1 MGAALSVGDMV
12 PVPSNSPPLYSVR
25 HWNDYYES
33 SETRKL
39 RSCRFVYTPNKHDG
53 SGFGRMMAHPE
64 GERLFAAWNAIIQ
77 VASKMPKR
85 GVLRTSPDA
94 SGNSPG
100 VPGDNLTASDL
111 AFRTRLKQVTFEMA
125 LTFFSSKE
133 MGWLDVDPP
142 NSEENQHLREIPG
155 NSPEASGE
163 TGAEG
168 KGIEGNG
175 KEDQDAV
182 FGIENPQEGKDMG
195 KKKEAVDQ
203 AVIPPYLAESPDFME
218 AWKGFLD
225 MRVTIKRPATDYAQ
239 KLLLKKLARLSES
252 KIPAAIEILEESIT
266 KNWQDIYPVKKDFGR
281 GGRGPG
287 PQQGEDEMEFLPTG
301 EAPAA

>member
-1 MGAALSVGDMV
+1 M

-39 RSCRFVYTPNKHDG
+39 RTCRFVYTPNKHDG

-111 AFRTRLKQVTFEMA
+111 AFRTRLRQSTFEMA
-125 LTFFSSKE
+125 LAFFSSKE
-133 MGWLDVDPP
+133 MGWLDSDPP
-142 NSEENQHLREIPG
+142 ISEENRQFQEIPG
-155 NSPEASGE
+155 NSPGVPGE

-168 KGIEGNG
+168 KGIELKGR
-175 KEDQDAV
+175 EDQEV
-182 FGIENPQEGKDMG
+182 NFGFQNHGEGEGMG
-195 KKKEAVDQ
+195 KKKEIMDQ
-203 AVIPPYLAESPDFME
+203 VVIPQHLAEDQGFMD
-218 AWKGFLD
+218 AWKGFLE
-225 MRVTIKRPATDYAQ
+225 MRVSIKRPATDYAQ
-239 KLLLKKLARLSES
+239 KLLLKKLARLSDNRT
-252 KIPAAIEILEESIT
+252 PTAILILEESIT
-266 KNWQDIYPVKKDFGR
+266 KNWQDIYALKAEYGR
-281 GGRGPG
+281 GKGPTA
-287 PQQGEDEMEFLPTG
+287 PGEDEMEFTPTG
-301 EAPAA
+301 EGQS